1 MMDRIIYLFQKHP
14 LNFVAESISLIPLLI
29 GIIFWPRVN
38 REVKYL
44 TLFFALNFVKDFTS
58 DIFAYYNESNLFIYN
73 IFSLVEIAFLA
84 AVFYNVKELDSR
96 FYKKLILYGCLI
108 SLLLNVIFLK
118 TNEFSSGSFTITHV
132 YGISI
137 ILVFYYHLLSKLYVS
152 NIMFYSMF
160 WISAGLLLYYS
171 GTFFIFLLGDVV
183 LSTKSK
189 PEIFQQYWDTNLL
202 FYILFCL
209 LSSIGI
215 WFSKNDQRNFI

>member
-1 MMDRIIYLFQKHP
+1 MDRIIYLFQRHP
-14 LNFVAESISLIPLLI
+14 LNFIAESFSLLPLII
-29 GIIFWPRVN
+29 GIIFWRQVN
-38 REVKYL
+38 KEVKYL

-73 IFSLVEIAFLA
+73 TFSLIEIFFLA
-84 AVFYNVKELDSR
+84 AVYYNVNELDSK
-96 FYKKLILYGCLI
+96 FYKKLVLYGCIVSLI
-108 SLLLNVIFLK
+108 SNILLLRA
-118 TNEFSSGSFTITHV
+118 NEFSAGSFTVTRI
-132 YGISI
+132 YGIFV
-137 ILVFYYHLLSKLYVS
+137 ILIFYYHLLSKLYVN

-160 WISAGLLLYYS
+160 WISAGLLLHYS

-189 PEIFQQYWDTNLL
+189 PEVFQQYWNTNLL

-215 WFSKNDQRNFI
+215 LFSKNDQRNFI